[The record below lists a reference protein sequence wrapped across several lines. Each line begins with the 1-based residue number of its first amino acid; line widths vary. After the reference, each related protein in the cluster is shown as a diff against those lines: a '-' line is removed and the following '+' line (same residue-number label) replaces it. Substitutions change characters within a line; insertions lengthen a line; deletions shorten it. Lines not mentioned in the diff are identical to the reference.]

1 MRVLFDQEL
10 PAPAEPK
17 IYHIVHVDR
26 LPSIISDGWLWC
38 DAEAVRRLPPGT
50 TIGMNSI
57 KQRRLTN
64 TLNSRPG
71 LHVGDCV
78 PFYFCP
84 RSVMLYVISQSNH
97 PELAYRGGQGP
108 IVHLEADLHQTI
120 AWASREKR
128 RWVFT
133 TSNAGSRF
141 FDDYSDVA
149 QLNKIDWNAVQARDW
164 QNCKDGKQA
173 EFLVE
178 YQFPWDMV
186 SRIGVMSRRIYQLTS
201 TAIATAAYKPPV
213 EIRREW
219 YY

>member
-1 MRVLFDQEL
+1 M

-26 LPSIISDGWLWC
+26 LPSIVADKGLLC
-38 DAEAVRRLPPGT
+38 DAEIAQRSTSGT

-84 RSVMLYVISQSNH
+84 RSVMLYVINQRNH
-97 PELAYRGGQGP
+97 PELSYCGGQAAV
-108 IVHLEADLHQTI
+108 IHLEADFRRTVTWAEKHQQR
-120 AWASREKR
+120 WA
-128 RWVFT
+128 FT
-133 TSNAGSRF
+133 LSNAGAFYFEDRCNL
-141 FDDYSDVA
+141 A
-149 QLNKIDWNAVQARDW
+149 QLREIDWNAVRATDW
-164 QNCKDGKQA
+164 RQCKEGKQA

-178 YQFPWDMV
+178 RSFPWEMV
-186 SRIGVMSRRIYQLTS
+186 CRIGVLSRRVYQLTS
-201 TAIATAAYKPPV
+201 TALEAAAYKPPV

>member
-1 MRVLFDQEL
+1 MRVLFDQGGT
-10 PAPAEPK
+10 APAEPK

-26 LPSIISDGWLWC
+26 LASIVADKGLLC
-38 DAEAVRRLPPGT
+38 DAEIAQRSTSGT

-84 RSVMLYVISQSNH
+84 RSVMLYVIHQRNH
-97 PELAYRGGQGP
+97 PELSYFGGQADV
-108 IVHLEADLHQTI
+108 IHLEADLRRTVTWAEKHQ
-120 AWASREKR
+120 R
-128 RWVFT
+128 RWAFT
-133 TSNAGSRF
+133 LSNAGAFYFEDRCNL
-141 FDDYSDVA
+141 A
-149 QLNKIDWNAVQARDW
+149 ELREIDWSAVRATDW
-164 QNCKDGKQA
+164 PQCKEGKQA

-178 YQFPWDMV
+178 RQFPWEMV
-186 SRIGVMSRRIYQLTS
+186 ARIGVLSRRVYQLTS
-201 TAIATAAYKPPV
+201 TALGAAAYKPPV

>member
-1 MRVLFDQEL
+1 M

-26 LPSIISDGWLWC
+26 MSSIVADKGLLC
-38 DAEAVRRLPPGT
+38 DAEIAQRSTSGT
-50 TIGMNSI
+50 TIGMSTI

-84 RSVMLYVISQSNH
+84 RSVMLYVIYRRNN
-97 PELAYRGGQGP
+97 PELSYHGGQEP
-108 IVHLEADLHQTI
+108 IVHLEVDLHQTI
-120 AWASREKR
+120 AWANREKR

-141 FDDYSDVA
+141 FDDYSDLA
-149 QLNKIDWNAVQARDW
+149 QLNKIDWNAVRARDW
-164 QNCKDGKQA
+164 QDCKDGKQA

-178 YQFPWDMV
+178 HQFPWEMI
-186 SRIGVMSRRIYQLTS
+186 SRIGVLSRRVYQLAS
-201 TAIATAAYKPPV
+201 TALAAATYKPPV
-213 EIRREW
+213 EIKPGW